1 MVLWIT
7 PSVVGH
13 GVMRPSGAPSFPHRA
28 TMPRCPGQAPEE
40 LGLPMAY
47 RRKRPPRASGTGGGH
62 ADTARGGPRRA
73 EGGATV
79 PSRELRLGQEL
90 YFVLWDEDADLA
102 AVAKGEVV
110 QYAADWS
117 KVRVKVVDAPQS
129 NLIGRTSWILPD
141 RLDDDARS
149 ARVHYQ
155 QRARAGLREEMQRI
169 GQRAASGDEDDT
181 SRGAVAEMARDET
194 TRLWAQLVDAW
205 GDVDLL
211 LDSIDFEAGWPEN
224 QARLAKFAVLSVLR
238 VEPRVDALL
247 GALEDGEDVRAVRA
261 AQAQGLLASAR
272 RVAGADAC
280 ALMERWSDLPFEEVG
295 EAAET
300 LGALRTALAALGE
313 RHGLRPA
320 LAHPAAIVG

>member
-1 MVLWIT
+1 M
-7 PSVVGH
+7 
-13 GVMRPSGAPSFPHRA
+13 
-28 TMPRCPGQAPEE
+28 
-40 LGLPMAY
+40 
-47 RRKRPPRASGTGGGH
+47 
-62 ADTARGGPRRA
+62 
-73 EGGATV
+73 
-79 PSRELRLGQEL
+79 PSRELHLGQEL

-110 QYAADWS
+110 QYASDWS
-117 KVRVKVVDAPQS
+117 KVRVKVVEAPQS
-129 NLIGRTSWILPD
+129 NLVGRTSWILPD

-155 QRARAGLREEMQRI
+155 QRARAGLREEMHRLEH
-169 GQRAASGDEDDT
+169 RALSADEGDASG
-181 SRGAVAEMARDET
+181 RGGAAEMARDEAAG
-194 TRLWAQLVDAW
+194 LWAQLVEAW

-238 VEPRVDALL
+238 LEPRVEALL
-247 GALEDGEDVRAVRA
+247 GALEDGDEVHAVRA
-261 AQAQGLLASAR
+261 AQAQGLLAAAR

-295 EAAET
+295 EAGET
-300 LGALRTALAALGE
+300 LGALRTALAALGD

-320 LAHPAAIVG
+320 LAHPAAIAG